1 MKRITVAISLPDNGG
16 ITFFGPLS
24 AAMASKSPSSV
35 GQQRLYLCANHDPLE
50 VGKTLLAMLAD
61 LQMSDAPLKPGTAP
75 EEIEPSF

>member
-1 MKRITVAISLPDNGG
+1 MKRITVSISLPDNGG

-24 AAMASKSPSSV
+24 AAVASKSPSGV

-61 LQMSDAPLKPGTAP
+61 LQMSEAALKP
-75 EEIEPSF
+75 EIDVDISF